1 MAMVLE
7 YPMKLF
13 ILIVVVLVVVGIMIK
28 YKDKIMDLSFFDKD
42 EEEKCEVKTEVV
54 SEAALNTAVLEK
66 YCDLCYLK
74 NEQGECKDDALCY
87 VINTNLINP
96 STITINKDYCSIT
109 CNKEVTSVNVQYKW
123 FTGTV
128 EIAC

>member
-7 YPMKLF
+7 YPMKIF

-28 YKDKIMDLSFFDKD
+28 YKDKIMELSFFDND

-54 SEAALNTAVLEK
+54 SEATLSTAILEK

-96 STITINKDYCSIT
+96 STITITKDYCSIT
-109 CNKEVTSVNVQYKW
+109 CNREVTSVNVQYKW